1 VIRTK
6 AIEKIATTT
15 SATLAPR
22 IMAKGDSTRICSCQ
36 RRRGDP
42 DCAKLSSPGKRGY
55 RRSGNHSSLLSA
67 DVQRVH
73 STNTH
78 GSLYQIT
85 CFGTH
90 GISARPHCQTSTY
103 ECPGRNP
110 LIRSTLRETTLKP
123 TRAVLVGLAA
133 WTASGFPGVPR
144 DTAICGVFGRG
155 EMERPRRSETMFSAG
170 SVGPRFLEWTNC
182 RKGRVQ

>member
-1 VIRTK
+1 
-6 AIEKIATTT
+6 
-15 SATLAPR
+15 
-22 IMAKGDSTRICSCQ
+22 MAKGDSTRICSCQ

-123 TRAVLVGLAA
+123 TGAVLVGLAA